1 MAGEKRVRCVET
13 NRVFKSLSDAG
24 KWAGMKARRL
34 PGTPGGSEAGAHI
47 GQAAAVAA
55 GRYGRNSTCGGYH
68 WEFVDKKDLTPSPR
82 KVANDWSAYTP
93 PVIKP
98 SDPTYS
104 SGRSR
109 VGSDHLRRWVVM
121 SKEVDGMVQCSI
133 DEKWYPTMVVQV
145 AHIKP
150 FAVCND
156 EDKYHRDSSLP
167 MSMAMHKLYDFFKFL
182 ILADGT
188 IRVLDKNCWD
198 QLTKLDGKQ
207 VLGWREENA
216 RFCRTENIL
225 SASINRAA

>member
-34 PGTPGGSEAGAHI
+34 PGTPGGSEAGAHV
-47 GQAAAVAA
+47 GQAAS
-55 GRYGRNSTCGGYH
+55 GYTETCGGYH
-68 WEFVDKKDLTPSPR
+68 WEFVDKKDLTPGPS
-82 KVANDWSAYTP
+82 KVANDWSVYAP
-93 PVIKP
+93 PVVKS
-98 SDPTYS
+98 SDPTYR

-121 SKEVDGMVQCSI
+121 SKEVDGMVQCCI
-133 DEKWYPTMVVQV
+133 DERWYPTMVVQV

>member
-1 MAGEKRVRCVET
+1 MSQEKRVRCVET

-34 PGTPGGSEAGAHI
+34 AGTPGGSEAGAHI

-68 WEFVDKKDLTPSPR
+68 WEFVDKKDLTPGPS
-82 KVANDWSAYTP
+82 KVANDWSVYTP
-93 PVIKP
+93 PVIKS
-98 SDPTYS
+98 SDPVYS

-121 SKEVDGMVQCSI
+121 SKEVDGMVQCCI

-145 AHIKP
+145 AHIRP
-150 FAVCND
+150 FGICND

-182 ILADGT
+182 IIEDGT
-188 IRVLDKNCWD
+188 IKVLDKNCWD

-216 RFCRTENIL
+216 RFCRAD
-225 SASINRAA
+225 SASITRAA

>member
-1 MAGEKRVRCVET
+1 MSKPKRVRCVET
-13 NRVFKSLSDAG
+13 NRVFPSLAKAG
-24 KWAGMKARRL
+24 IWAGLKARRL
-34 PGTPGGSEAGAHI
+34 PGREGGSLSGAHV
-47 GQAAAVAA
+47 GQAAAGKEVGA
-55 GRYGRNSTCGGYH
+55 GGYH
-68 WEFVDKKDLTPSPR
+68 WVFVDKQDAAAPR
-82 KVANDWSAYTP
+82 TVANDWSVYTP
-93 PVIKP
+93 PRIKS

-150 FAVCND
+150 FAICND

-182 ILADGT
+182 ILEDGT
-188 IRVLDKNCWD
+188 IKVLDKNCWD

-216 RFCRTENIL
+216 RFCR
-225 SASINRAA
+225 SDSVSINRAA

>member
-34 PGTPGGSEAGAHI
+34 AGTPGGSEAGAHI

-68 WEFVDKKDLTPSPR
+68 WEFVDKKDLAPR
-82 KVANDWSAYTP
+82 AVANDWSVYTP
-93 PVIKP
+93 PVIKS
-98 SDPTYS
+98 SDPTYR

-145 AHIKP
+145 AHIRP
-150 FAVCND
+150 FTVCAD

-182 ILADGT
+182 ILEDGT
-188 IRVLDKNCWD
+188 IKVLDKNCWD

-216 RFCRTENIL
+216 RFCRPD

>member
-1 MAGEKRVRCVET
+1 MVARAKRVRCVET
-13 NRVFKSLSDAG
+13 NRVFPSLSLAG
-24 KWAGMKARRL
+24 IWAGMKADKAHR
-34 PGTPGGSEAGAHI
+34 PSGQSGGSLVGSHI
-47 GQAAAVAA
+47 GQAAA
-55 GRYGRNSTCGGYH
+55 GKEPTCGGYH
-68 WEFVDKKDLTPSPR
+68 WEFVDKKDLVPR
-82 KVANDWSAYTP
+82 AVANDWSVYTP
-93 PVIKP
+93 PRIKS
-98 SDPTYS
+98 SDPVYS

-150 FAVCND
+150 FAVCAD

-182 ILADGT
+182 ILPDGT
-188 IRVLDKNCWD
+188 IKVLDRNCWD
-198 QLTKLDGKQ
+198 ELTKLDGKK

-216 RFCRTENIL
+216 RFCRTDR
-225 SASINRAA
+225 APVTRAA